1 MLLSHDKKK
10 YRNSF
15 FVYETK
21 DEHRLYLNINTTP
34 LIDVLL
40 VLIIM
45 IIITMPIQLNKLDL
59 SLSQGQEGSKIREN
73 IVLIN
78 IKRDDTVFL
87 NGKKIGKSRDEI
99 RRSLETLYI
108 DFPEAFLRLKVDAN
122 TKYSSIVRIL
132 SETVR
137 AGFKSVDL
145 PSTNMESR

>member
-1 MLLSHDKKK
+1 MIKKK

-15 FVYETK
+15 FLYETR
-21 DEHRLYLNINTTP
+21 DEQSLYLNINTTP

-59 SLSQGQEGSKIREN
+59 NLSQGQEGSKIREKV
-73 IVLIN
+73 VLIN
-78 IKRDDTVFL
+78 IKRDETVFL
-87 NGKKIGKSRDEI
+87 NGNQIGKSRDEI
-99 RRSLETLYI
+99 RRALEALYI
-108 DFPEAFLRLKVDAN
+108 DSPEAFLRLKADAN

-137 AGFKSVDL
+137 AGFKAVNL
-145 PSTNMESR
+145 PSTNRESR

>member
-1 MLLSHDKKK
+1 MTKKK
-10 YRNSF
+10 YRNKF
-15 FVYETK
+15 LLYETR
-21 DEHRLYLNINTTP
+21 DEHSLYLNINTTP

-59 SLSQGQEGSKIREN
+59 NLSQGQGDSTIREN

-108 DFPEAFLRLKVDAN
+108 DFPEAFLRLKVDPN

-145 PSTNMESR
+145 PSTNRESK

>member
-1 MLLSHDKKK
+1 MTKKK
-10 YRNSF
+10 YRNKF
-15 FVYETK
+15 LLYETR
-21 DEHRLYLNINTTP
+21 DEHSLYLNINTTP

-59 SLSQGQEGSKIREN
+59 NLSKGQGGSKIREN

-108 DFPEAFLRLKVDAN
+108 DFPEAFLRLKVDPN

-145 PSTNMESR
+145 PSTNRESR

>member
-1 MLLSHDKKK
+1 MIKKK

-15 FVYETK
+15 FLYETRN
-21 DEHRLYLNINTTP
+21 DQNLYLNIKTTP

-59 SLSQGQEGSKIREN
+59 NLSQGQEGSKLREN
-73 IVLIN
+73 IVFMN

-87 NGKKIGKSRDEI
+87 NGKQIGKSRDEI
-99 RRSLETLYI
+99 RRALETLYI
-108 DFPEAFLRLKVDAN
+108 DSPEAFLRLKVDAN

-145 PSTNMESR
+145 PSTNRESS

>member
-1 MLLSHDKKK
+1 MINKK

-15 FVYETK
+15 FLYDTRDDQSV
-21 DEHRLYLNINTTP
+21 YLNINTTP

-59 SLSQGQEGSKIREN
+59 NLSQGQEGSKIREE

-87 NGKKIGKSRDEI
+87 NGKQVGNSRDEI
-99 RRSLETLYI
+99 RRSLETLFI
-108 DFPEAFLRLKVDAN
+108 DSPEAFLRIKVDEN
-122 TKYSSIVRIL
+122 TKYSSIVRVL

-145 PSTNMESR
+145 PSTNRESR

>member
-1 MLLSHDKKK
+1 MIKKK
-10 YRNSF
+10 YRNSLF
-15 FVYETK
+15 LYETRNDQK
-21 DEHRLYLNINTTP
+21 LYLNINTTP

-59 SLSQGQEGSKIREN
+59 KLSQGQEGSKIRDTT
-73 IVLIN
+73 VLIN
-78 IKRDDTVFL
+78 IKRDGTVVL
-87 NGKKIGKSRDEI
+87 NGKNIGKSRDEI
-99 RRSLETLYI
+99 RRSLEAVYI
-108 DFPEAFLRLKVDAN
+108 NSPEAFLRLKVDAN

-145 PSTNMESR
+145 PSTNRESR

>member
-1 MLLSHDKKK
+1 MIKKK
-10 YRNSF
+10 YRDSF
-15 FVYETK
+15 FLYKTRN
-21 DEHRLYLNINTTP
+21 DQNLYLNINTTP

-59 SLSQGQEGSKIREN
+59 TLSQGQEGSKLSET

-78 IKRDDTVFL
+78 IRRDDTVFL
-87 NGKKIGKSRDEI
+87 NGKNIGKSRAEI

-108 DFPEAFLRLKVDAN
+108 DSPEAFLRLKVDAN

-145 PSTNMESR
+145 PSTNRESR

>member
-1 MLLSHDKKK
+1 MIKKK

-15 FVYETK
+15 FLYERR
-21 DEHRLYLNINTTP
+21 DDQSLYVNINTTP

-59 SLSQGQEGSKIREN
+59 NLSQGQEGSKIRETM
-73 IVLIN
+73 VVIN
-78 IKRDDTVFL
+78 IGRDDTVFL
-87 NGKKIGKSRDEI
+87 NGKQIGKSRDEI
-99 RRSLETLYI
+99 RLALEALYI
-108 DFPEAFLRLKVDAN
+108 DSPQAFLRLKVDAN

-132 SETVR
+132 SEMVR

-145 PSTNMESR
+145 PSINRESR

>member
-1 MLLSHDKKK
+1 MIKKK

-15 FVYETK
+15 FLYETR
-21 DEHRLYLNINTTP
+21 DEQSLYLNINTTP

-59 SLSQGQEGSKIREN
+59 NLSQGQEGGKIREKV
-73 IVLIN
+73 VLIN
-78 IKRDDTVFL
+78 IKRDETVFL
-87 NGKKIGKSRDEI
+87 NGNQIGKSRDEI
-99 RRSLETLYI
+99 RRALDALYI
-108 DFPEAFLRLKVDAN
+108 DSPEAFLRLKADAN

-137 AGFKSVDL
+137 AGFKAVNL
-145 PSTNMESR
+145 PSTNRESR

>member
-1 MLLSHDKKK
+1 MIKRKH
-10 YRNSF
+10 RNSF
-15 FVYETK
+15 FLYEK
-21 DEHRLYLNINTTP
+21 RNDQSLYLNINTTP

-59 SLSQGQEGSKIREN
+59 NLSQGQEGSKIKNR

-78 IKRDDTVFL
+78 IKRDDTVIF

-99 RRSLETLYI
+99 RRSLETLYV
-108 DFPEAFLRLKVDAN
+108 DSPEAFLRLKVDAN

-145 PSTNMESR
+145 PSTNRESR

>member
-1 MLLSHDKKK
+1 MIKKK

-15 FVYETK
+15 FLYETR
-21 DEHRLYLNINTTP
+21 DEQSLYLNINTTP

-59 SLSQGQEGSKIREN
+59 NLSQGQEGGKIREKV
-73 IVLIN
+73 VLIN
-78 IKRDDTVFL
+78 IKRDETVFL
-87 NGKKIGKSRDEI
+87 NGNQIGKSRDEI
-99 RRSLETLYI
+99 RRALEALYI
-108 DFPEAFLRLKVDAN
+108 DSPEAFLRLKADAN

-145 PSTNMESR
+145 PSTNRESR

>member
-1 MLLSHDKKK
+1 MIKKK
-10 YRNSF
+10 YRDSF

-21 DEHRLYLNINTTP
+21 DEHSVYLNINTTP

-59 SLSQGQEGSKIREN
+59 SLNRGQEGSKIREN

-108 DFPEAFLRLKVDAN
+108 DFPEAFLRLKVDPN

-132 SETVR
+132 SEMVR

-145 PSTNMESR
+145 PSINRESR

>member
-1 MLLSHDKKK
+1 MINRK

-15 FVYETK
+15 FLYDTRDDQSV
-21 DEHRLYLNINTTP
+21 YLNINTTP

-59 SLSQGQEGSKIREN
+59 NLSQGQEGSKIREE

-87 NGKKIGKSRDEI
+87 NGKQVGNSRDEI
-99 RRSLETLYI
+99 RRSLETLFI
-108 DFPEAFLRLKVDAN
+108 DSPEAFLRIKVDEN
-122 TKYSSIVRIL
+122 TKYSSIVRVL

-137 AGFKSVDL
+137 AGFKLVEL
-145 PSTNMESR
+145 PTTNRESR

>member
-1 MLLSHDKKK
+1 MIKKK

-15 FVYETK
+15 FLYETR
-21 DEHRLYLNINTTP
+21 DVQSLYLNINTTP

-45 IIITMPIQLNKLDL
+45 IIITMPIQLNTLDL
-59 SLSQGQEGSKIREN
+59 NLSQAQEGSKIREKV
-73 IVLIN
+73 VLIN
-78 IKRDDTVFL
+78 IKRDETVFL
-87 NGKKIGKSRDEI
+87 NGNQIGKSRDEI
-99 RRSLETLYI
+99 RRALEALYI
-108 DFPEAFLRLKVDAN
+108 DSPEAFLRLKADAN

-145 PSTNMESR
+145 PSTNRESK

>member
-1 MLLSHDKKK
+1 MIKKK

-15 FVYETK
+15 FLYETR
-21 DEHRLYLNINTTP
+21 DEHSLYLKINTTP

-59 SLSQGQEGSKIREN
+59 SLGQGQEGSKIKKN
-73 IVLIN
+73 VVLIN

-87 NGKKIGKSRDEI
+87 NGKKIGKSREEI

-108 DFPEAFLRLKVDAN
+108 NSPEAYLKLKVDAD
-122 TKYSSIVRIL
+122 TKYSSAVKIL

-145 PSTNMESR
+145 PSTNRESR

>member
-1 MLLSHDKKK
+1 MIKKK

-15 FVYETK
+15 FLYETR
-21 DEHRLYLNINTTP
+21 DDQSVYLNINTTP

-59 SLSQGQEGSKIREN
+59 NLSQGQEGSKIREN

-87 NGKKIGKSRDEI
+87 NGKQIGKSRDEI

-108 DFPEAFLRLKVDAN
+108 DSPEAFLRLKVDAN
-122 TKYSSIVRIL
+122 TKYSSIVRVL

-145 PSTNMESR
+145 PSTNRESR

>member
-1 MLLSHDKKK
+1 MIKKK

-15 FVYETK
+15 FLYETR
-21 DEHRLYLNINTTP
+21 DEQSLYLNINTTP

-59 SLSQGQEGSKIREN
+59 NLSQGQEGSKIREKV
-73 IVLIN
+73 VLIN
-78 IKRDDTVFL
+78 IKRDETVFL
-87 NGKKIGKSRDEI
+87 NGNQIGKSRDEI
-99 RRSLETLYI
+99 RRALEALYI
-108 DFPEAFLRLKVDAN
+108 DSPEAFLRLKADAN

-145 PSTNMESR
+145 PSINRESR

>member
-1 MLLSHDKKK
+1 MINRK

-15 FVYETK
+15 FLYDTRDDQSV
-21 DEHRLYLNINTTP
+21 YLNINTTP

-59 SLSQGQEGSKIREN
+59 NLSQGQEGSKIREE

-87 NGKKIGKSRDEI
+87 NGKQVGNSRDEI
-99 RRSLETLYI
+99 RRSLETLFI
-108 DFPEAFLRLKVDAN
+108 DSPEAFLRMKVDEN
-122 TKYSSIVRIL
+122 TKYSSIVRVL

-137 AGFKSVDL
+137 AGFKLVEL
-145 PSTNMESR
+145 PTTNRESR

>member
-1 MLLSHDKKK
+1 MIKKK

-15 FVYETK
+15 FLYEIR
-21 DEHRLYLNINTTP
+21 DDQSFYLKINTTP

-45 IIITMPIQLNKLDL
+45 IIITMPIQLSKLDL
-59 SLSQGQEGSKIREN
+59 NLSQGQEGSKIREN

-108 DFPEAFLRLKVDAN
+108 NLPEAFLRLKVDPN
-122 TKYSSIVRIL
+122 TKYSSTVRIL

-145 PSTNMESR
+145 PSTNRERR

>member
-1 MLLSHDKKK
+1 MIKKK

-15 FVYETK
+15 FLYETRN
-21 DEHRLYLNINTTP
+21 DQNLYLNINTTP

-78 IKRDDTVFL
+78 IKKDDTVFL
-87 NGKKIGKSRDEI
+87 NGKEVGKSRDEI

-108 DFPEAFLRLKVDAN
+108 GSPEAFLRLKVDAD

-145 PSTNMESR
+145 PSTNRESR

>member
-1 MLLSHDKKK
+1 MIKKK

-15 FVYETK
+15 FLYETR
-21 DEHRLYLNINTTP
+21 DEQSLYLNINTTP

-59 SLSQGQEGSKIREN
+59 NLSQGQEGSKIREKV
-73 IVLIN
+73 VLIN
-78 IKRDDTVFL
+78 IKRDETVFL
-87 NGKKIGKSRDEI
+87 NGNQIGKSRDEI
-99 RRSLETLYI
+99 RRALEALYI
-108 DFPEAFLRLKVDAN
+108 DSPEAFLRLKVDPN

-145 PSTNMESR
+145 PSTNRESR

>member
-1 MLLSHDKKK
+1 MTKKK
-10 YRNSF
+10 YRNKF
-15 FVYETK
+15 LLYETR
-21 DEHRLYLNINTTP
+21 DEHSLYLNINTTP

-59 SLSQGQEGSKIREN
+59 NLSQGQGGSKIREN

-99 RRSLETLYI
+99 RRALEVLYL
-108 DFPEAFLRLKVDAN
+108 DSPEAYLRLKADAN

-137 AGFKSVDL
+137 AGFKAVNL
-145 PSTNMESR
+145 PSTNRESK

>member
-1 MLLSHDKKK
+1 MIKKK

-15 FVYETK
+15 LYETRG
-21 DEHRLYLNINTTP
+21 EHSLYLNINTTP

-59 SLSQGQEGSKIREN
+59 SLGQGQEGSKIKKN
-73 IVLIN
+73 VVLIN
-78 IKRDDTVFL
+78 IKRDDTVIL
-87 NGKKIGKSRDEI
+87 NGKKIGKSREEI

-108 DFPEAFLRLKVDAN
+108 NSPEAYLKLKVDAD
-122 TKYSSIVRIL
+122 TKYSSAVKIL

-137 AGFKSVDL
+137 AGFKSVNL
-145 PSTNMESR
+145 PSTNRESR

>member
-1 MLLSHDKKK
+1 MINKK

-15 FVYETK
+15 FLYETR
-21 DEHRLYLNINTTP
+21 DDQSVYLNINTTP

-45 IIITMPIQLNKLDL
+45 IIITMPIQLNSLDL
-59 SLSQGQEGSKIREN
+59 DLSQGQEGSKIREN

-78 IKRDDTVFL
+78 IKRDGTVIF
-87 NGKKIGKSRDEI
+87 NGKKIGKSRDDI
-99 RRSLETLYI
+99 RRSLASLYS
-108 DFPEAFLRLKVDAN
+108 DSPGAFLRLKVDAN

-132 SETVR
+132 SEAVR

-145 PSTNMESR
+145 PSTYRERK

>member
-1 MLLSHDKKK
+1 MINRK

-15 FVYETK
+15 FLYDTK
-21 DEHRLYLNINTTP
+21 DDQSVYLNINTTP

-59 SLSQGQEGSKIREN
+59 NLSQGQEGSKIREE

-87 NGKKIGKSRDEI
+87 NGKQVGNSRDEI
-99 RRSLETLYI
+99 RRSLEKLYI
-108 DFPEAFLRLKVDAN
+108 DSPKAFLRLEVDAN

-145 PSTNMESR
+145 PSTNRESR

>member
-1 MLLSHDKKK
+1 MIKKK

-15 FVYETK
+15 FLYQTR
-21 DEHRLYLNINTTP
+21 DEHNLYLNINTTP

-59 SLSQGQEGSKIREN
+59 NLSQGQEGSKIRDR

-87 NGKKIGKSRDEI
+87 NGKQIGKSRDKI
-99 RRSLETLYI
+99 RRSLEVLYI
-108 DFPEAFLRLKVDAN
+108 ESPEAFLKLKVDAN
-122 TKYSSIVRIL
+122 TKYSSIVRVL

-137 AGFKSVDL
+137 VGFKSVSL
-145 PSTNMESR
+145 PSTNRESR

>member
-1 MLLSHDKKK
+1 MIKKK

-15 FVYETK
+15 FLYETR
-21 DEHRLYLNINTTP
+21 DEQSLYLNINTTP

-59 SLSQGQEGSKIREN
+59 NLSQGQEGSKIREKV
-73 IVLIN
+73 VLIN
-78 IKRDDTVFL
+78 IKRDETVFL
-87 NGKKIGKSRDEI
+87 NGKQIGKSRDEI
-99 RRSLETLYI
+99 RRALDALYI
-108 DFPEAFLRLKVDAN
+108 DSPEAFLRLKADEN

-137 AGFKSVDL
+137 AGFKVVNL
-145 PSTNMESR
+145 PSTNRESR

>member
-1 MLLSHDKKK
+1 MIKKK
-10 YRNSF
+10 YRNNF
-15 FVYETK
+15 FLYEK
-21 DEHRLYLNINTTP
+21 RDEHSLYLNINTTP

-45 IIITMPIQLNKLDL
+45 IIITMPIQLNRLDL
-59 SLSQGQEGSKIREN
+59 NLSQGQEGSKIKEN
-73 IVLIN
+73 IFLIN

-108 DFPEAFLRLKVDAN
+108 DFPEAFLRLKVDPN

-132 SETVR
+132 SETVK

-145 PSTNMESR
+145 PSTNTENR